1 MDSTRILLYVL
12 AVFAGLIGGVGDAL
26 LNKWAKLGG
35 GVGYAIGGYSCW
47 LIALTLF
54 TAMLKRGL
62 LAHCVILFLVANCLI
77 VLLAS
82 VLLFHEQLS
91 DQKWM
96 GIVLAIAALIMIET
110 G

>member
-26 LNKWAKLGG
+26 LNQWAKAGG
-35 GVGYAIGGYSCW
+35 KAWYAIGGYCCW

-62 LAHCVILFLVANCLI
+62 LAHCVILFLVANCLL

-82 VLLFHEQLS
+82 ALVFQEHLS
-91 DQKWM
+91 PQKWL
-96 GIVLAIAALIMIET
+96 GIALAIVALIVIEM